1 MLLSQQQD
9 LALGSRRSA
18 PRLPAPTLCV
28 VCLCCT
34 HTDGNNFFQ
43 LLEQVGEACSLHSQ
57 GVALALALPL
67 PCFGC
72 REPPSFLSF
81 LHSHRSHPALPFVD
95 GVLPLKTISCF
106 CVPSHPLPGII
117 RPVLPCDGN
126 VLVNCITNRLCVY
139 VCLWGWFIILLV
151 TRPLCMTTWSL
162 SRPGA
167 DSSSQDPHSAV
178 SLLGEPSCS
187 WTSG

>member
-28 VCLCCT
+28 VCLCRT

-72 REPPSFLSF
+72 LPRSSHSFT
-81 LHSHRSHPALPFVD
+81 AT
-95 GVLPLKTISCF
+95 VLIPHFPLWMGSC
-106 CVPSHPLPGII
+106 L
-117 RPVLPCDGN
+117 
-126 VLVNCITNRLCVY
+126 
-139 VCLWGWFIILLV
+139 
-151 TRPLCMTTWSL
+151 
-162 SRPGA
+162 
-167 DSSSQDPHSAV
+167 
-178 SLLGEPSCS
+178 
-187 WTSG
+187 